1 MNWLWNEIEV
11 TEADIPEDA
20 HGFIYKIVH
29 IPTGRFYIGK
39 KSLSS
44 RRRVKIGKRELALI
58 REERRERG
66 VSGRLPVKKLVIK
79 ASDWQEYY
87 SSNNWIVGEVKEGRA
102 SDFKREIIQ
111 FCHSKKS
118 LTYWEVYWQFH
129 YDVLNNEMSLND
141 NIGGRFYRKDL

>member
-11 TEADIPEDA
+11 TEDGIPEDA

-39 KSLSS
+39 KSLTSK
-44 RRRVKIGKRELALI
+44 RKVKIGKRELERI
-58 REERRERG
+58 REERKESKT
-66 VSGRLPVKKLVIK
+66 SGRLPVKKTLIK

-87 SSNNWIVGEVKEGRA
+87 SSNEWIKEEIKKGN
-102 SDFKREIIQ
+102 SNDFQREIIQ

-118 LTYWEVYWQFH
+118 LTYWEVYWQFKF
-129 YDVLNNEMSLND
+129 DVLNNEMSLND